1 MENYNYLY
9 TLNNIIYTFA
19 SLCIIV
25 AGITLFYKR
34 RTLSTTL
41 MLVGSIVAFLFTIG
55 SLFIS
60 SYVGRYDTETFIKIN
75 AICSLIGGLAYVVFC
90 GGLMLFAITDYKKDV
105 PKNEFLDD

>member
-1 MENYNYLY
+1 MDNYEYLY

-25 AGITLFYKR
+25 AGITLFSKK

-41 MLVGSIVAFLFTIG
+41 ILVGSIIAFLFSIG
-55 SLFIS
+55 SIFIS
-60 SYVGRYDTETFIKIN
+60 
-75 AICSLIGGLAYVVFC
+75 AYVVFC
-90 GGLMLFAITDYKKDV
+90 VGLMLFTITDYKKEV